1 MISEINSVELFV
13 KICHLSIKILQ
24 LLSGNVLSSVIR
36 VPEDMCVICQ
46 KRDKK
51 CIKL

>member
-1 MISEINSVELFV
+1 MIAEINSLELFV
-13 KICHLSIKILQ
+13 KICHLSIKILK
-24 LLSGNVLSSVIR
+24 LLSDNVLSSVIR
-36 VPEDMCVICQ
+36 VPEDTCVICQ